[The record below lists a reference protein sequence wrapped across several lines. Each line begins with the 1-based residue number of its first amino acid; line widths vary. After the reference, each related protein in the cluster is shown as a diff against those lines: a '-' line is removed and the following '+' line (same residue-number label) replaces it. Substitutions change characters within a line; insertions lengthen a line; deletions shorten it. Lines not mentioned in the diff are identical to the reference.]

1 MRPRRSLLTVFA
13 LAASLAA
20 LLAPR
25 TAAAQEEAQ
34 TEIGDGAA
42 GGCVNCFIESGSS
55 YVCRKTS
62 GNGGSSCTI
71 SGGGETC
78 TLSGP
83 CVAAAPVPIDGA
95 ANFSN
100 LALLDDAGAATSF
113 ATVSSGGDGRQFRA
127 RCNGVVLARAY
138 TSTAADRLRRETSLI
153 QI

>member
-1 MRPRRSLLTVFA
+1 MKPRRSLLAV
-13 LAASLAA
+13 LA
-20 LLAPR
+20 LLATCEALLVPR

-34 TEIGDGAA
+34 TELGDGAA
-42 GGCVNCFIESGSS
+42 GGCVACTIVGSDYECKKSG
-55 YVCRKTS
+55 
-62 GNGGSSCTI
+62 GNGGSSCTL
-71 SGGGETC
+71 SNGGQSC
-78 TLSGP
+78 SISGP
-83 CVAAAPVPIDGA
+83 CTAAAPVPIDGA